1 MIDVTVQKPPFSAEF
16 MEQLGELSR
25 IVFTRTYPE
34 DLEWRLTRLPEA
46 TVTVA
51 RAGDALVGFKVG
63 YAVTKDRYY
72 SWLGG
77 VHPDFRRQGV
87 AAQLMEAQHT
97 WLGEA
102 GFSAVE
108 TATTPDN
115 RTMLALNMRHGFT
128 VIGNY
133 TRDGM
138 RVLLAKK
145 VA

>member
-1 MIDVTVQKPPFSAEF
+1 MIDVTVQAAPFSAEF
-16 MEQLGELSR
+16 EQQLSELSR
-25 IVFTRTYPE
+25 VVFTQRYPD
-34 DLEWRLTRLPEA
+34 DLDWRLARMPDA

-63 YAVTKDRYY
+63 YAVTKTRYY

-77 VHPDFRRQGV
+77 VHPDFRRQGI
-87 AAQLMEAQHT
+87 AAKLMDAQHT
-97 WLGEA
+97 WVREA
-102 GFSAVE
+102 GYSAVE
-108 TATTPDN
+108 TATTPEN
-115 RTMLALNMRHGFT
+115 RTMLALNLRHGFT